1 MMNYKKHYDLLISK
15 GKNRMLEGYV
25 ERHHIIPRC
34 MGGTDDV
41 ENLVQLTPEEHYV
54 AHQLLV
60 KMYPENFGLLS
71 SAMYMTGGNKNRKSN
86 KSYAWLKR
94 RYSEYMKGPNNPG
107 KKQPTGDKHWKYGV
121 PFDTTCFTPE
131 GLELMAAAKRGDKN
145 PMYGI
150 KPWNHGRATEYTKSV
165 WARADEIRKVW
176 EENEDPAANRLYRL
190 VTGQIYD
197 WKTDKKLICPYMN
210 LVKYFRKDWKPEEDK
225 EWKIFIENMSTLSG
239 EKK

>member
-1 MMNYKKHYDLLISK
+1 MMNYKKHYDLLIAR

-34 MGGTDDV
+34 MDGTDDV

-60 KMYPENFGLLS
+60 KMYPENSGLVAA
-71 SAMYMTGGNKNRKSN
+71 AMFMAGGERRTRNKV
-86 KSYAWLKR
+86 YGWLKK

-107 KKQPTGDKHWKYGV
+107 KNQPTGKDHWKYGV
-121 PFDTTCFTPE
+121 PFDVSCFTPE
-131 GLELMAAAKRGDKN
+131 GLESIAAAKRGDKN

-165 WARADEIRKVW
+165 WSMADVIRKVW
-176 EENEDPAANRLYRL
+176 KENNNPAANRLYRL

-197 WKTDKKLICPYMN
+197 WKTDKKMICPYMN
-210 LVKYFRKDWKPEEDK
+210 LVKYFRNGWDPLEDDQWKE
-225 EWKIFIENMSTLSG
+225 FA
-239 EKK
+239 KK